1 MLALGPSVGT
11 CELAELVHM
20 ASSPLEQHLLLL
32 EGVSEAEVAYALGFT
47 WAFLN
52 LLKSERTG
60 MLGGVGRGKHR
71 AWHMGG
77 WVPMPSPLLSCRLPH
92 GLHL

>member
-1 MLALGPSVGT
+1 MLALGPGVGT